1 MVLHSSLLL
10 SHLPPPPLPPGE
22 IFIFAEHIVIFSVSI
37 HQNLIGVWLVLHS
50 CLLLSYL
57 PPRLPEKSSS
67 LVFTASCE
75 DHETTK
81 QEAANLVIYDANSL
95 SMAFSSFN
103 ITIALYIYSFAFLP
117 LYHLIFHLQEKF
129 STSQFT
135 LIQLKTCKQF
145 IVQNENDRRK

>member
-1 MVLHSSLLL
+1 MWVLQWEGERVRHGSAFLPFIIPSPTTSTPTKRNL
-10 SHLPPPPLPPGE
+10 HLRRAHRHILCVNSPKP
-22 IFIFAEHIVIFSVSI
+22 FIR
-37 HQNLIGVWLVLHS
+37 VWLVLHS

-75 DHETTK
+75 YHETTK

-117 LYHLIFHLQEKF
+117 LYHLIYDTV
-129 STSQFT
+129 SG
-135 LIQLKTCKQF
+135 
-145 IVQNENDRRK
+145 